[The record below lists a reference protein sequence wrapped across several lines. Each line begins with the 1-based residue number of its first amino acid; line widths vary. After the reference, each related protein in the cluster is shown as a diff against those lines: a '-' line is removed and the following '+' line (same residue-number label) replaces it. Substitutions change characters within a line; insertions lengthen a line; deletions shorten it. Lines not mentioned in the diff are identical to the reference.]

1 MGGRVDRRDLPARP
15 DDRRC
20 RLVPDAGRGR
30 LRLRGAAAQDGGAMN
45 DLISL
50 MPFAAGVG
58 IVIDKASPD
67 TVTGHLDWAPHLCTA
82 GGAMHGVAL
91 MTLAASICVGFAFE
105 GLSGLRWCRSEE
117 HTSELHS
124 LLCLSFAV

>member
-58 IVIDKASPD
+58 IVIAKASPD
-67 TVTGHLDWAPHLCTA
+67 TATGPLNSAPHLCPA
-82 GGAMHGVAL
+82 GGATHGGAPL
-91 MTLAASICVGFAFE
+91 PFASRLGAACA
-105 GLSGLRWCRSEE
+105 
-117 HTSELHS
+117 S
-124 LLCLSFAV
+124 LG